1 MHMHADFVRR
11 RKWLQQPVT
20 RATEA
25 QGNGTD
31 AAAAGT
37 AGGVLPLGAR
47 ARQRTFVSRSDAM
60 LVTPAS
66 AAKAD
71 DTRRSNVR
79 ISAGTA
85 AKAFFSML
93 QVRRLAFCRGSDE
106 KPGKRAIVLYH
117 FLVLSRIG
125 RNKH

>member
-1 MHMHADFVRR
+1 MDMHADFVRR

-31 AAAAGT
+31 VAAAVT
-37 AGGVLPLGAR
+37 AGGVMPSGAR

-85 AKAFFSML
+85 AKAFFRML
-93 QVRRLAFCRGSDE
+93 QVRSALRRGSDE
-106 KPGKRAIVLYH
+106 WPGKRASPEIVFYH
-117 FLVLSRIG
+117 FLVYHFPG
-125 RNKH
+125 